1 MFIVKVNI
9 IVTDVDGNQIG
20 TTYPKRAKGLV
31 KNGRAEYVSDREIRL
46 KNTRAPAVYT
56 YTEDAKM
63 SKVIDF
69 NTRNFKFEDTCKS
82 NVGFRGFVSTGFG
95 NEEIWEIG
103 DCGWNWTQ
111 IATVLKGLEK
121 NTDYVF
127 RFAMT
132 LGHNDDNQEE
142 SLVHIFRSY
151 PDATLESVNSQST
164 SEDVTEKRKKAWED
178 RYTYCIKQS
187 RFKPVISKRDKDEDT
202 MLRIFELPFNTEDSE
217 NWKIVIVSN
226 HAIARFFKAREPQA
240 YSDLEDLSYEQW
252 RKQRTAKLI
261 AKEKQCINQS
271 LSLSLDKRINQQ
283 LNESL
288 NQSLKIDG
296 KIVDDVFQRSNC
308 EMTEE
313 EFASFLAGCGDAKT
327 YCFRNFTVNP
337 GNVGNPSVD
346 IGRALDAWTIRFTD
360 VTITALAFSMIIAKI
375 GDGSN
380 LQMKNVTVTE
390 HGLENVSFP
399 SGIKPDGFV
408 AKFKDTVIP
417 RRLIELLNERKG
429 DGCMISLDGTQLT
442 D

>member
-1 MFIVKVNI
+1 MEKNIV
-9 IVTDVDGNQIG
+9 VTDVDGNQIG
-20 TTYPKRAKGLV
+20 TTYPKRARGLV

-46 KNTRAPAVYT
+46 KSTRAPAVYT

-82 NVGFRGFVSTGFG
+82 NVGFRGFVSTSLG

-103 DCGWNWTQ
+103 DWGWNWTQ
-111 IATVLKGLEK
+111 ICTELTGLDK

-151 PDATLESVNSQST
+151 PDDAPEGVDSQST
-164 SEDVTEKRKKAWED
+164 SENVTEKRKKAWED

-202 MLRIFELPFNTEDSE
+202 MLRIFEFPFNTEDSE

-226 HAIARFFKAREPQA
+226 HAIARFFKARELQA

-252 RKQRTAKLI
+252 RKQRTAKLT
-261 AKEKQCINQS
+261 AEKEQCINQS
-271 LSLSLDKRINQQ
+271 LNLSLGQRINQQ
-283 LNESL
+283 INESL

-337 GNVGNPSVD
+337 GNVGNPSAD